1 MTKFTFATSEE
12 GFDAHIDQSVRGYS
26 NLWTDVLKFSEY
38 FVEDGTCV
46 VDIGCSTGKLLKAMK
61 EQNDKFAPKC
71 FYKGIEIEE
80 DFFPELIDEE
90 NLKFYKTDVR
100 GFEWVTGA
108 VNNCFTTSI
117 FSLQF
122 MPKRNRQ
129 IIIERVYESLVK
141 GGAFIFAEKIYSEH
155 AQVQEMMQFCYYDY
169 KRQFYSA
176 EELLDKEQT
185 LRHMMKPLTI
195 DELVEMCRTAGFEIV
210 QPFWQNFNFIGMLCI
225 KEAEGKFS
233 TETK

>member
-12 GFDAHIDQSVRGYS
+12 GFDTHIDQSVRGYS

-46 VDIGCSTGKLLKAMK
+46 VDIGCSTGKLLKSMK

-71 FYKGIEIEE
+71 MYKGIEIEE
-80 DFFPELIDEE
+80 DFFPELVDEE
-90 NLKFYKTDVR
+90 NLKFYKRDVR

-108 VNNCFTTSI
+108 VNCSLVTSI

-122 MPKRNRQ
+122 MPKTNRQ
-129 IIIERVYESLVK
+129 QIIDRIYECLVK
-141 GGAFIFAEKIYSEH
+141 GGAFIFSEKIFSSDS
-155 AQVQEMMQFCYYDY
+155 QLQEMMQFCYYDY

-176 EELLDKEQT
+176 EELLDKEIN
-185 LRHMMKPLTI
+185 LRHMMKPLTY
-195 DELVEMCRTAGFEIV
+195 DELIEMVKKAGFESV
-210 QPFWQNFNFIGMLCI
+210 QPFWQNFNFVGIIAI
-225 KEAEGKFS
+225 KKEQGKFS
-233 TETK
+233 V

>member
-12 GFDAHIDQSVRGYS
+12 GFDTHIDQSVRGYS

-46 VDIGCSTGKLLKAMK
+46 VDIGCSTGKLLKSMK

-80 DFFPELIDEE
+80 DFFPELIDEDQ
-90 NLKFYKTDVR
+90 LKFWKGDVR
-100 GFEWVTGA
+100 SFEWVTGA
-108 VNNCFTTSI
+108 VNCSLVTSI

-122 MPKRNRQ
+122 MPKTNRQ
-129 IIIERVYESLVK
+129 QIIDRIYEALVK
-141 GGAFIFAEKIYSEH
+141 GGAFIFSEKIFSSDS
-155 AQVQEMMQFCYYDY
+155 QLQEMMQFCYYDY

-176 EELLDKEQT
+176 EELLDKEVN
-185 LRHMMKPLTI
+185 LRHMMKPLTYS
-195 DELVEMCRTAGFEIV
+195 ELIEMVEKAGFESV
-210 QPFWQNFNFIGMLCI
+210 QPVWQNFNFVGIIAI
-225 KEAEGKFS
+225 KKSQGKFS
-233 TETK
+233 V

>member
-26 NLWTDVLKFSEY
+26 NLLTDVLKFSEY

-46 VDIGCSTGKLLKAMK
+46 VDIGCSTGKLLKSMK

-80 DFFPELIDEE
+80 DFFPKLIDEE
-90 NLKFYKTDVR
+90 NLKFWKGDVR
-100 GFEWVTGA
+100 SFDWVTGA
-108 VNNCFTTSI
+108 VNCSLVTSI

-122 MPKRNRQ
+122 MPKTNRQ
-129 IIIERVYESLVK
+129 QIIDRIYEALVK
-141 GGAFIFAEKIYSEH
+141 GGAFIFSEKIFSSDS
-155 AQVQEMMQFCYYDY
+155 QLQEMMQFCYYDY

-176 EELLDKEQT
+176 EELLDKEVN
-185 LRHMMKPLTI
+185 LRHMMKPLTYS
-195 DELVEMCRTAGFEIV
+195 ELLEMVEKAGFESV
-210 QPFWQNFNFIGMLCI
+210 QPFWQNFNFVGIIAI
-225 KEAEGKFS
+225 KKSQGKFS
-233 TETK
+233 V

>member
-12 GFDAHIDQSVRGYS
+12 GFDTHIDQSVRGYS

-46 VDIGCSTGKLLKAMK
+46 IDIGCSTGKLLKAMK

-80 DFFPELIDEE
+80 DFFPKLIDED
-90 NLKFYKTDVR
+90 NLKFWKGDVR

-108 VNNCFTTSI
+108 VNCSLVTSI

-122 MPKRNRQ
+122 MPKTNRQ
-129 IIIERVYESLVK
+129 QIIDRIYEALVK
-141 GGAFIFAEKIYSEH
+141 GGAFIFSEKIFSSDS
-155 AQVQEMMQFCYYDY
+155 QLQEMMQFCYYDY

-176 EELLDKEQT
+176 EELLDKEVN
-185 LRHMMKPLTI
+185 LRHMMKPLTYS
-195 DELVEMCRTAGFEIV
+195 ELIEMVEKAGFESV
-210 QPFWQNFNFIGMLCI
+210 QPFWQNFNFVGIIAI
-225 KEAEGKFS
+225 KKSQGKFS
-233 TETK
+233 V

>member
-12 GFDAHIDQSVRGYS
+12 GFDTHIDQSVRGYS

-46 VDIGCSTGKLLKAMK
+46 VDIGCSTGKLLKSMK

-71 FYKGIEIEE
+71 LYKGIEIEE
-80 DFFPELIDEE
+80 DFFPKLIDED
-90 NLKFYKTDVR
+90 NLKFWKGDVR

-108 VNNCFTTSI
+108 VNCSLVTSI

-122 MPKRNRQ
+122 MPKTNRQ
-129 IIIERVYESLVK
+129 QIIDRIYEALVK
-141 GGAFIFAEKIYSEH
+141 GGAFIFSEKIFSIDS
-155 AQVQEMMQFCYYDY
+155 QLQEMMQFCYYDY

-176 EELLDKEQT
+176 EELLDKEVN
-185 LRHMMKPLTI
+185 LRHMMKPLTYS
-195 DELVEMCRTAGFEIV
+195 ELIEMVEKAGFESV
-210 QPFWQNFNFIGMLCI
+210 QPFWQNFNFVGIIAI
-225 KEAEGKFS
+225 KKSQGKFS
-233 TETK
+233 V